1 MALSDYVARKLFLV
15 LFTNSGIN
23 VATFFRAVSLASSRR
38 SNLLETAAVL
48 FQYDQCHTFSKVTD
62 EPECP

>member
-1 MALSDYVARKLFLV
+1 MAPSNYMARKLFLL

-23 VATFFRAVSLASSRR
+23 VVIFRAVSLASSRR
-38 SNLLETAAVL
+38 SNLLETATEL
-48 FQYDQCHTFSKVTD
+48 FQCDQCHTFSKVTD